1 MDILY
6 YSNYCKHCER
16 IVQTLVKG
24 NLQNKISFICI
35 DKRSKDPRTNQQ
47 FIHLENG
54 TKVVMPPNLHSVPSL
69 ILVNDNYRF
78 IQGDEIIKYYHPLIV
93 KLNNK
98 ATNFQGEPDGYQL
111 MKSNG
116 GSNIV
121 SEKYTLYELT
131 PDELSSK
138 GVSKNRSL
146 YNYVSSNDEI
156 IIINTPD
163 ESYKPDKLSNNLTV
177 SSLQQQRMDEIN
189 EIAPRNKP
197 LQGYI

>member
-1 MDILY
+1 
-6 YSNYCKHCER
+6 
-16 IVQTLVKG
+16 VKG

-138 GVSKNRSL
+138 GVSKNRNL